1 MQPLKPAAHSEKEG
15 VMGIEQELS
24 NALESALGDSSDS
37 NRNAGQV
44 DRERLGQE
52 DQRTQDNQET
62 LATVQA
68 GCTSACPTVVM
79 KGGGT
84 DGKHLSERGTIA
96 GWLTAWHFS
105 LSDAG
110 FGPES
115 PVFLAWLITS
125 LGPNFQLEISQ
136 SERL

>member
-1 MQPLKPAAHSEKEG
+1 MDWMQPLKPAAHSEKEG

-52 DQRTQDNQET
+52 DQRTQDNRET

-79 KGGGT
+79 KG
-84 DGKHLSERGTIA
+84 RGQMVNTCQREA
-96 GWLTAWHFS
+96 
-105 LSDAG
+105 
-110 FGPES
+110 P
-115 PVFLAWLITS
+115 
-125 LGPNFQLEISQ
+125 
-136 SERL
+136 